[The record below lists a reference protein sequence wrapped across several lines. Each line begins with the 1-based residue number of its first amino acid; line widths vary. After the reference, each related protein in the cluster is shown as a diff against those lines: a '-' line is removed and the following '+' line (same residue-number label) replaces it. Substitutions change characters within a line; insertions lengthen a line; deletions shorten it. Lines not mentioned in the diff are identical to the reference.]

1 MKVYR
6 IRKLTPREAGRLM
19 DVEDPDIDKMLSCGL
34 SDAALYKMYG
44 NSIVTS
50 CLAGIFDIISFR
62 FVENTSIQFKLLMCV
77 VFFSTSLIVQLY
89 FVIFI
94 CG

>member
-1 MKVYR
+1 
-6 IRKLTPREAGRLM
+6 M

-50 CLAGIFDIISFR
+50 CLVGIFD
-62 FVENTSIQFKLLMCV
+62 KLFLNRSERKEV
-77 VFFSTSLIVQLY
+77 TLW
-89 FVIFI
+89 
-94 CG
+94 

>member
-19 DVEDPDIDKMLSCGL
+19 DVEDPDIDKMLSCEL

-50 CLAGIFDIISFR
+50 CLVRIFD
-62 FVENTSIQFKLLMCV
+62 KLFLNRSEKKEV
-77 VFFSTSLIVQLY
+77 TLW
-89 FVIFI
+89 
-94 CG
+94 

>member
-19 DVEDPDIDKMLSCGL
+19 DVEDPEIDKMLSCGL

-50 CLAGIFDIISFR
+50 CLVGIFD
-62 FVENTSIQFKLLMCV
+62 KLFLNRSERKEV
-77 VFFSTSLIVQLY
+77 TLW
-89 FVIFI
+89 
-94 CG
+94 